1 MNTTISGFLMMT
13 FGLIAMLGAAM
24 NWRIVSRSGKFL
36 NIIFGDTVAR
46 GFYFLVGVL
55 IFVLGL
61 EQFLGA
67 NWF

>member
-1 MNTTISGFLMMT
+1 MIA
-13 FGLIAMLGAAM
+13 FGLFAMLGAAL

-36 NIIFGDTVAR
+36 NIILGDTVAR
-46 GFYFLVGVL
+46 VIYFLVGVL